1 MRTFVEI
8 ARFEVR
14 YQLRQPLFYVCLA
27 IFSLLTFGAVASDQV
42 TLGDAIGNV
51 NRNAPFVIMQS
62 LLVMSILGFFPATA
76 FLAGS
81 IHRDVEHDSESIFFS
96 APITRFQYLGGRFAG
111 TFLVSL
117 GVFVGVILA
126 IIIGSWMPWLE
137 PERIGPFRLAPYLFS
152 FFVLVLP
159 NLLVA
164 GAILFSVAALTRSM
178 LATYASLVALCV
190 GYAVAAAFIGNLENE
205 RIASLVDP
213 FAISAFTVSTRFWT
227 VYEKNSQ
234 LLTLDGP
241 FLYNRLL
248 WLGLAATVLSAT
260 YARFRMQLSQPSRK
274 AGRRRALALAAEH
287 QPLAVGGPLPAP
299 AQTFDAA
306 GSFRQYLHATRVEL
320 GSTLKSLP
328 FLVIFALG
336 ILNVIGGSKPVEQLF
351 GTPVFPVTHLM
362 VRVIEGSFLLFAL
375 IVGT

>member
-248 WLGLAATVLSAT
+248 
-260 YARFRMQLSQPSRK
+260 
-274 AGRRRALALAAEH
+274 
-287 QPLAVGGPLPAP
+287 
-299 AQTFDAA
+299 
-306 GSFRQYLHATRVEL
+306 
-320 GSTLKSLP
+320 
-328 FLVIFALG
+328 
-336 ILNVIGGSKPVEQLF
+336 
-351 GTPVFPVTHLM
+351 
-362 VRVIEGSFLLFAL
+362 
-375 IVGT
+375 